1 MDRSSVD
8 WKGYIPAVTTPFAAD
23 GALDLRAWTRLLE
36 WLDAQ
41 GMHGIVVAGTT
52 GEWFS
57 MSEDELGK
65 LFRRAGE
72 VLSGRMT
79 LIAGCNSYTAAA
91 AVRKAAMACKAGF
104 DGALLTPPPYMVPT
118 EREIAQFYED
128 FCAQSPLPL
137 CIYNWP
143 PGTNVDM
150 PLTLLQRLA
159 ELDKV
164 VALKNSTPDPDHF
177 ARVMDTLHRDIRIFG
192 IPTDARGIELVR
204 SGKADGLM
212 GAGAVL
218 GRDHPDFFN
227 AIWAGE
233 MDRARTLGARDRK
246 LMEDWFTPRYTG
258 RFGSAQAILKAAL
271 NLRGLPGGHLRRPLL
286 PLEPEGVTSVRRTL
300 QDLDLT
306 VEGETVR

>member
-1 MDRSSVD
+1 MDRNSVD

-23 GALDLRAWTRLLE
+23 GALDLGAWMRLLE

-57 MSEDELGK
+57 MSDEELGK
-65 LFRRAGE
+65 LFRKAGDR
-72 VLSGRMT
+72 LSGRMT
-79 LIAGCNSYTAAA
+79 LIAGCNSYTAEAA
-91 AVRKAAMACKAGF
+91 LRKARMASAAGF
-104 DGALLTPPPYMVPT
+104 DGVLLTPPPYVVPS
-118 EREIAQFYED
+118 EREIAQFYRD
-128 FCAQSPLPL
+128 FCDRSPLPV

-150 PLTLLQRLA
+150 SLTLLESLA
-159 ELDKV
+159 GLDKV
-164 VALKNSTPDPDHF
+164 VAVKNSTPDPDHF
-177 ARVMDTLHRDIRIFG
+177 ATVMDALHREIRIFG
-192 IPTDARGIELVR
+192 IPTDTYGIELVR

-227 AIWAGE
+227 AIWDGDL
-233 MDRARTLGARDRK
+233 DRAKSLGARDRK

-258 RFGSAQAILKAAL
+258 RFGSAQAILKTGL
-271 NLRGLPGGHLRRPLL
+271 NLRGLPGGYLRRPLL
-286 PLEPEGVTSVRRTL
+286 PLEREGVESVRRTL
-300 QDLDLT
+300 QDLDLA
-306 VEGETVR
+306 VEDIPVR